1 MGKKDTAFELARER
15 ANNYVRAVEAAK
27 SSRHSLVLINQY
39 AWDGELGPYLDKA
52 KAAIELVEDI
62 LRRKARRL

>member
-1 MGKKDTAFELARER
+1 MGKAENARELAREK

-27 SSRHSLVLINQY
+27 SSRHSLVLVNTY
-39 AWDGELGPYLDKA
+39 AGDGELGPYLDRA
-52 KAAIELVEDI
+52 KTAIELVEEI